1 MGTGEFDRWASICH
15 ESHTPKLLLPPP
27 AVCNAIHLLSSP
39 SPCSPKLLSQSRQIW
54 WYLFA
59 ESRNAIS
66 MLWDCFSLQPVFSL
80 FSDTSGSL
88 GCGAFWGS
96 QWFHLQQLA
105 HFQPLSIAVKELVP
119 VIIAAVLFG
128 SQWRGYL
135 IQFSMDNMNVVHVL
149 NSTYSKD
156 PHLMHMFHTFQC
168 SWQLTSIFGSGL
180 STLKEGP
187 TAWQTHCPTL
197 LSSQPCSW
205 LFWEMFR
212 IGPLPTGLPCSTTCN
227 GSSDSETFTSTPL

>member
-1 MGTGEFDRWASICH
+1 
-15 ESHTPKLLLPPP
+15 
-27 AVCNAIHLLSSP
+27 
-39 SPCSPKLLSQSRQIW
+39 
-54 WYLFA
+54 
-59 ESRNAIS
+59 

-96 QWFHLQQLA
+96 QWFHLQWLA

-128 SQWRGYL
+128 FQWRGHL

-156 PHLMHMFHTFQC
+156 PHLMHMFHTFWC

-187 TAWQTHCPTL
+187 TAWQTHCLIPIHTTFIPAVLMAL
-197 LSSQPCSW
+197 LGNVQDWTSPNW
-205 LFWEMFR
+205 IALFNNM
-212 IGPLPTGLPCSTTCN
+212 
-227 GSSDSETFTSTPL
+227 